1 MNNLDKD
8 KIQKEALQAWIDS
21 GKKGTVE
28 IVTGLGKTF
37 IFLHALYTMP
47 KNDGKIN
54 LFLAETTTRE
64 ADLEADILKYNKLFN
79 VNVRNDYILQF
90 RCYQTVYKWEKK
102 EFGLV
107 GCDEIHEMLSPEY
120 SRFVY
125 NNTFDGIIGMSATI
139 NRKITY
145 EINGKL
151 ITKGMMID
159 DIAPVCYRYSINQ
172 GQKEGTSRKLN
183 VYVIYQELDSVNKTV
198 AAGNARTKFFQTEKA
213 SYDYWDKEHK
223 RSWFIED
230 KEMKDMKIR
239 ITSTK
244 RSNLLFNLPSKIDT
258 VKQLLK
264 SIEGKTILFGNSL
277 DSLLKVTKNVVSSR
291 HSDDQNKLIRDNF
304 DKGKI
309 DLIGSFKKLRQG
321 ANLKELDNCIL
332 MSYYSSEVHAV
343 QQFGRLRKNGDKV
356 GNVFILL
363 TKETQEEIWFSK
375 MIENMTEF
383 NLIYC
388 NNVKECVDKL
398 KENEGNN

>member
-90 RCYQTVYKWEKK
+90 RCYQTVYKWKKK

-120 SRFVY
+120 SHFVY

-291 HSDDQNKLIRDNF
+291 YSDDQNKLIRDNF

-388 NNVKECVDKL
+388 NHVKECVDKL

>member
-90 RCYQTVYKWEKK
+90 RCYQTVYKWKKK

-120 SRFVY
+120 SHFVY

-139 NRKITY
+139 NRKIAY

-159 DIAPVCYRYSINQ
+159 NIAPVCYRYSINQ

-277 DSLLKVTKNVVSSR
+277 DSLLKITKNVVSSR
-291 HSDDQNKLIRDNF
+291 YSDDQNKLIRDNF
-304 DKGKI
+304 DKDKI

-398 KENEGNN
+398 KENERNN